1 MTVTTIDGAG
11 RIVVPK
17 ALRDALGL
25 TPGTELE
32 IMAADGLLEISP
44 LPTPMRPCHRSRRSR
59 CATRSRGSGAD
70 RRRFERCDRRVRLV
84 ACFA

>member
-1 MTVTTIDGAG
+1 MTVTTIDAAG

-44 LPTPMRPCHRSRRSR
+44 LPTPMHLEGRGASAVAVADEPMPPLTAEQVRDALEGIRR
-59 CATRSRGSGAD
+59 
-70 RRRFERCDRRVRLV
+70 
-84 ACFA
+84 

>member
-1 MTVTTIDGAG
+1 MQTSIDAAG

-32 IMAADGLLEISP
+32 IVAANGALELSP
-44 LPTPMRPCHRSRRSR
+44 LPTPMHLKGRGAGTVAVADEALPPLTAQVVRDTLEGVRR
-59 CATRSRGSGAD
+59 
-70 RRRFERCDRRVRLV
+70 
-84 ACFA
+84 